1 MKKSS
6 FAREICA
13 KVAKTAW
20 EQICA
25 TTGAPVVL
33 SWGVSSVGAGV
44 VKGADGSELPC
55 LVLGVSG
62 LIHTGL
68 VVVALDTAEDLYDVT
83 LLKYD
88 GRQVG
93 EWSRGLYFDELGAW
107 IDEMVERP
115 LEMSEEIYE
124 ALSRAD
130 SARKC
135 GEV

>member
-1 MKKSS
+1 MKKNS

-13 KVAKTAW
+13 EVARTAW

-25 TTGAPVVL
+25 TTGAPVVM

-83 LLKYD
+83 LMKHD

-93 EWSRGLYFDELGAW
+93 EWSRGLYFDEIGAKV
-107 IDEMVERP
+107 DALVERP
-115 LEMSEEIYE
+115 LDMSDEIYD

-130 SARKC
+130 SVRKF
-135 GEV
+135 GGV